1 MTLGDTV
8 SLAARNLGQAKL
20 RTALTMLGVS
30 IGIASLSGMVSLG
43 VGLERQFVSRFTNA
57 GLFDAITVTSTRA
70 PFPGFGRSGR
80 GRGPVPFG
88 RRGGPTRVESAE
100 PAAPPAPDPPLPA
113 LDDAAIA
120 SFAALPH
127 VKDAYPNIRLPVQ
140 LTFDGLSEFGAVVG
154 VPLSTRGQGAFQ
166 TMRFGT
172 FFANDTD
179 RACIL
184 SYDLATRMI
193 EGDASKLIGR
203 ELTFSYVSKTQTSGD
218 AATVPPVPS
227 VPSVPNVPPGVAA
240 AVASR
245 RVAVTCRIL
254 GAVERDP
261 AVGGAGVQALVAGVM
276 IPISQ
281 AKAIDVDSMTSTTMA
296 AATPNRGAG
305 YPAVTIKVERSQFTK
320 DVQTGVRALGFQ
332 TFSIIDAIEDA
343 TRAFII
349 LDIVLGLI
357 GSIALAVSSLGIMNT
372 MVMSILERT
381 REIGVMKAIGG
392 SDADVRGIFLVEASV
407 IGVIG
412 GAAGVFLG
420 WAVSRVINIGANIYI
435 ERQGGTAATLFS
447 MPWWLILGAIGFSLL
462 VSLAAGSYPARR
474 AARLDPIQALRHD

>member
-1 MTLGDTV
+1 M
-8 SLAARNLGQAKL
+8 
-20 RTALTMLGVS
+20 
-30 IGIASLSGMVSLG
+30 
-43 VGLERQFVSRFTNA
+43 
-57 GLFDAITVTSTRA
+57 
-70 PFPGFGRSGR
+70 
-80 GRGPVPFG
+80 
-88 RRGGPTRVESAE
+88 
-100 PAAPPAPDPPLPA
+100 
-113 LDDAAIA
+113 
-120 SFAALPH
+120 
-127 VKDAYPNIRLPVQ
+127 
-140 LTFDGLSEFGAVVG
+140 
-154 VPLSTRGQGAFQ
+154 
-166 TMRFGT
+166 
-172 FFANDTD
+172 
-179 RACIL
+179 
-184 SYDLATRMI
+184 
-193 EGDASKLIGR
+193 
-203 ELTFSYVSKTQTSGD
+203 
-218 AATVPPVPS
+218 
-227 VPSVPNVPPGVAA
+227 
-240 AVASR
+240 
-245 RVAVTCRIL
+245 
-254 GAVERDP
+254 
-261 AVGGAGVQALVAGVM
+261 
-276 IPISQ
+276 
-281 AKAIDVDSMTSTTMA
+281 
-296 AATPNRGAG
+296 
-305 YPAVTIKVERSQFTK
+305 TIKVERSQFTK